1 MKSAAIA
8 LLVLAIVIALSS
20 NTVGAINPL
29 LNYQGYLVDP
39 LGYPYPD
46 GTHNI
51 TFSIYSQADNGS
63 PLWTETQSVELKKG
77 LLHAYLG
84 SVVPFGDNLFGMHP
98 LYLGITYET
107 DPEFAPRV
115 QLTASVYSFLAA
127 NSDRLDGY
135 PAEHFIDSTV
145 LTGAIGDHAANPSAH
160 HTKTTDASELTSG
173 TLDPARLPE
182 ITVGSD
188 NIVDGSIATVDL
200 ADASVTASKI
210 ANDAVGSEQLDEGAV
225 GNAQVANASLTGVK
239 LADSTITGDKIAAG
253 AIGSEHLSAA
263 TFTGENITDGSLE
276 GVDLADSTI
285 TGDKIAAGA
294 ISSEHLSSASF
305 TGDNVADGSLTAV
318 DLADSTITGDKIA
331 AGAISAEH
339 LSGSSL
345 TGANIADGSLT
356 GADIQDGTIYGIDI
370 GYDDITSY
378 NIKDGTITGDDIAT
392 GTISGVKIIDGSIGN
407 ADMGYNSVGTAQ
419 LVDNSVRSVDVND
432 NSLQAEDI
440 LDEPGIDDGFGYAI
454 ASVDTAI
461 HNWVTATVNAP
472 ADGYVLVIFSCI
484 AQITSGEIAQAGV
497 STDPAQFGSYGEAK
511 IISTAAGTGANM
523 TITTSDIL
531 PVSAGNTVIY
541 GNVRASLSSSGN
553 VDFRE
558 GKIQALFITTRY

>member
-1 MKSAAIA
+1 LPIFAYNVPNYSVLRQPGGNLVKSAAIA
-8 LLVLAIVIALSS
+8 LLALAIIVPSS
-20 NTVGAINPL
+20 STLGAITPL
-29 LNYQGYLVDP
+29 LNYQGYLVDS

-51 TFSIYSQADNGS
+51 TFSIYSEAENGT
-63 PLWTETQSVELKKG
+63 PLWTETQSVALEKG

-84 SVVPFGDNLFGMHP
+84 SVVPFGDDLFKTHP

-107 DPEFAPRV
+107 NPEFSPRV
-115 QLTASVYSFLAA
+115 QLAASVYSFLAA

-145 LTGAIGDHAANPSAH
+145 MTEAIGDHSANPSAH

-182 ITVGSD
+182 ISVDSND
-188 NIVDGSIATVDL
+188 IVDGSVTSADL
-200 ADASVTASKI
+200 ADASVISSKI
-210 ANDAVGSEQLDEGAV
+210 ANDAVGSDQLDDDAV
-225 GNAQVANASLTGVK
+225 SNSKVVNGTLTGAK
-239 LADSTITGDKIAAG
+239 
-253 AIGSEHLSAA
+253 
-263 TFTGENITDGSLE
+263 
-276 GVDLADSTI
+276 LADSTI

-294 ISSEHLSSASF
+294 ISSEHLSSTSF
-305 TGDNVADGSLTAV
+305 TGDNIADGSLTAV

-339 LSGSSL
+339 LSGVSL

-370 GYDDITSY
+370 GYNDVTSY
-378 NIKDGTITGDDIAT
+378 NIKDGTITGDDIAS
-392 GTISGVKIIDGSIGN
+392 GTISGIKIIDGSIGN

-419 LVDNSVRSVDVND
+419 LVDNSVRSVDVNN
-432 NSLQAEDI
+432 NSLESVDI
-440 LDEPGIDDGFGYAI
+440 LDEPGVDDGYGYVI
-454 ASVDTAI
+454 ASVDTSI
-461 HNWVTATVNAP
+461 HNWVTVTINAP
-472 ADGYVLVIFSCI
+472 ADGYVLVIFTCI
-484 AQITSGEIAQAGV
+484 AQITSGEIAEAGV
-497 STDPAQFGSYGEAK
+497 SLDPNQFGSYGEAK

-531 PVSAGNTVIY
+531 PVSAGNVVIY

-558 GKIQALFITTRY
+558 GKLQALFITTRY

>member
-8 LLVLAIVIALSS
+8 LLVLAIIAPSS

-29 LNYQGYLVDP
+29 LNYQGYLVDS

-46 GTHNI
+46 GNHNI
-51 TFSIYSQADNGS
+51 TFSIYGQADNGT

-84 SVVPFGDNLFGMHP
+84 SVVPFGDDLFGTHP

-107 DPEFAPRV
+107 DPEFSPRV

-127 NSDRLDGY
+127 NSDRLDGH

-145 LTGAIGDHAANPSAH
+145 LTGAITDHSANPSAH

-188 NIVDGSIATVDL
+188 NIVDGSIAAVDL
-200 ADASVTASKI
+200 ADGSVTSSKI
-210 ANDAVGSEQLDEGAV
+210 ADDAVGSEQLDEGAV
-225 GNAQVANASLTGVK
+225 GNAQVANGSLAGVK
-239 LADSTITGDKIAAG
+239 LADSTVTGDKIAAG
-253 AIGSEHLSAA
+253 AISSEHLSVMS
-263 TFTGENITDGSLE
+263 FTGGSITDGSLT

-294 ISSEHLSSASF
+294 ISSEHLSSTSL
-305 TGDNVADGSLTAV
+305 TGDNIADGSLTAV

-331 AGAISAEH
+331 AGAIGAGH
-339 LSGSSL
+339 LSGTAI
-345 TGANIADGSLT
+345 TGANVADGSLT

-370 GYDDITSY
+370 GYDDVTSY
-378 NIKDGTITGDDIAT
+378 NIKDGTITGDDIAS

-419 LVDNSVRSVDVND
+419 LVDNSVRSVDVNN

-440 LDEPGIDDGFGYAI
+440 LDEPGAADGYGSAI

-461 HNWVTATVNAP
+461 HNWVTTTINAP

-497 STDPAQFGSYGEAK
+497 SLDPGQFGSYGEAK

-531 PVSAGNTVIY
+531 SVSAGSTVIY

-558 GKIQALFITTRY
+558 GKLQVLFITTRY